1 MSFSLIKHNLLDLNT
16 ILIFKMAATDDD
28 EPYEMEYNPSNG
40 RITARGRAAGRDL
53 LWQHLQNENK
63 IHLQFENFHSIG
75 VNGGISIF
83 SSEVIEFIC
92 RLVGYNL
99 GVQVNSRIEFD

>member
-1 MSFSLIKHNLLDLNT
+1 MMNHMKWSTIHTTEKLQQGDVPLDA
-16 ILIFKMAATDDD
+16 IF
-28 EPYEMEYNPSNG
+28 Y
-40 RITARGRAAGRDL
+40 
-53 LWQHLQNENK
+53 WQHLQNENK
-63 IHLQFENFHSIG
+63 IHLNFQNFHSIG